1 MNKHIS
7 KNDKP
12 FLWYILP
19 VSIFIKTDWSQSIWL
34 LPQSNRLSW
43 HYAHV
48 TRPSKGGKSVCRGYV
63 SHYYSWPTSNGKA
76 SINELMSS
84 LVFVLAQDSFTA
96 VSRFG
101 LCHSVEWPF
110 GHLSSITLP
119 LHSPIR
125 LCSWRTVPPFIY
137 RWWYSIRSTVRHQH
151 WSKKCYNAVGKHN
164 LYDCGVIGVMFCVCI
179 CCKIAFVYH
188 TVFFPH
194 LFSTS
199 GGNKGGSGWD

>member
-101 LCHSVEWPF
+101 LCHSVEWAIYQASRS
-110 GHLSSITLP
+110 LSTLP
-119 LHSPIR
+119 SGCAAEGRYRLLFIDDGIR
-125 LCSWRTVPPFIY
+125 LDPQCVISTGVKSATMQWVNTIY
-137 RWWYSIRSTVRHQH
+137 MIVE
-151 WSKKCYNAVGKHN
+151 
-164 LYDCGVIGVMFCVCI
+164 
-179 CCKIAFVYH
+179 
-188 TVFFPH
+188 
-194 LFSTS
+194 
-199 GGNKGGSGWD
+199 